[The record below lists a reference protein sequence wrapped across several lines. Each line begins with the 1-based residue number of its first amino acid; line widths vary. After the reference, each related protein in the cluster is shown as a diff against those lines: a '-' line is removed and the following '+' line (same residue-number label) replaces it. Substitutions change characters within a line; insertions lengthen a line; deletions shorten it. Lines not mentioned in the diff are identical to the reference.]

1 MTVLVVIIKMIK
13 EKKMPIIRI
22 MTLVA
27 VKKMMPEMEIMV
39 VMVPQV
45 DYDDDC
51 GYDEEEDKNT
61 DSGVEC

>member
-1 MTVLVVIIKMIK
+1 
-13 EKKMPIIRI
+13 MPIIRI